1 MPLRD
6 AGISAIGRVSEMGSP
21 HERGRALARME
32 GRGHLPSVYTTV
44 KRSMGRYIPTAK
56 WPLPRRVGCR
66 VGRGRVKVRLR
77 ATMLFTGICPTLRAT
92 VDDYICLQFD
102 SRI

>member
-32 GRGHLPSVYTTV
+32 GRGHLPSVYTTPSNARWV
-44 KRSMGRYIPTAK
+44 GIY
-56 WPLPRRVGCR
+56 RRQNGPSPAGWDAGWAGAV
-66 VGRGRVKVRLR
+66 
-77 ATMLFTGICPTLRAT
+77 
-92 VDDYICLQFD
+92 
-102 SRI
+102 